1 MNATKNNAKLSEV
14 RKGNGAVAGLLI
26 FFILIMVANFGYSLV
41 QGPVDN
47 QRIDAAD
54 ELRVL
59 SQQIT
64 SNASESV
71 AGNVDAFTYLSTTR
85 SSYERN
91 FLLLENSLKE
101 FDFKLVS
108 PEQVTRAINDS
119 RPVWEKVKGSAS
131 NG

>member
-91 FLLLENSLKE
+91 FL
-101 FDFKLVS
+101 
-108 PEQVTRAINDS
+108 
-119 RPVWEKVKGSAS
+119 
-131 NG
+131 